1 MTSNPF
7 KCLFALCL
15 GTVVTSGCVLNQL
28 GEPPPGETDLW
39 TKPGHTRSHIFTT
52 IMKCRQES
60 TGKTSREKSESE
72 SLCMLRAGFKFVNW
86 RAPHTFCKAGEKD
99 PWAWN
104 TPACRS
110 LRGEIIITL
119 DESASVPPSVKQETT
134 EVQPLKVTIPNAP
147 STAPAQ
153 RLQDKI
159 QKDSNNQM
167 NQLLQSGG
175 RK

>member
-1 MTSNPF
+1 MIYRLF
-7 KCLFALCL
+7 KRLFAV
-15 GTVVTSGCVLNQL
+15 GSGAVVMSGCVLNQL
-28 GEPPPGETDLW
+28 GEPPPWESDLW
-39 TKPGHTRSHIFTT
+39 TKPGHTRPHIYSA

-60 TGKTSREKSESE
+60 TGNTSREKTEAE
-72 SLCMLRAGFKFVNW
+72 DLCMLRAGYKFVNW

-110 LRGEIIITL
+110 LRGEIIITP

-134 EVQPLKVTIPNAP
+134 EVQPRTVTIPNALT
-147 STAPAQ
+147 TAPAQ

-159 QKDSNNQM
+159 QKDSNKQM